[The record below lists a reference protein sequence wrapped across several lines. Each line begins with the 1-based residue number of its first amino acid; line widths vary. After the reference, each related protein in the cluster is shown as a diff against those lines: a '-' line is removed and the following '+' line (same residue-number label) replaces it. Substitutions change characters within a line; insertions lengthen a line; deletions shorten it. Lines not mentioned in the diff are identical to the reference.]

1 MEDEPSTSTKT
12 SKYSRH
18 QSKIFNDPIW
28 GPIELNPVCV
38 KIIDTP
44 EFQRLRFIKQLGG
57 CSFVYPGAVHTRFE
71 HSIGTSYL
79 AGCLVRNLKKK
90 LKKHNP
96 EYNIKIK
103 DKDILCVEIAGLC
116 HDLGH
121 GAFSHLFDQ
130 LFIPRIRRDSD
141 WTHEKASVDMMFR
154 IFENNKDLTEIA
166 DKEDLKLGPKS
177 NDRNFIEGLIRGKK
191 SAGETG
197 REEKLDFL
205 YEIVAN
211 EKNKIDVDKWDYFS
225 RDCHMLGMK
234 HNFQVMRSIMLA
246 RVIKHKHS
254 EDDNKYQY
262 HISFPLSE
270 YMNIFDM
277 YHARYT
283 LHRRAY
289 QHPVNKAVELM
300 ITDALCKAND
310 KLVYR
315 EKTLAETIDDMELYT
330 QVTDGVIDRIRFEE
344 VRDDKDSKFM
354 EAKKI
359 IDRIFKR
366 ELYKCGMERRVERT
380 EILKEVPN
388 EAIDKEIKKYQ
399 DKWKIHLEPIVF
411 NYGAGIQNPMKNV
424 TFYSGSVEAEP
435 DDEKPPMLPKDF
447 EETYLRMYLKEPD
460 EDGNKAVKELVS
472 KSTRNHRGGRT
483 KEKIQKI
490 YLPNPSNNSIKE
502 KKTTFVEIF
511 TCLLYKVTLG

>member
-141 WTHEKASVDMMFR
+141 WT
-154 IFENNKDLTEIA
+154 
-166 DKEDLKLGPKS
+166 
-177 NDRNFIEGLIRGKK
+177 KK

-310 KLVYR
+310 KLVYSSR